1 MTSVREL
8 AQRDV
13 QRYNAKGSDS
23 ILAQITDKI
32 GNVVEVGGRASS
44 HNQSY
49 DSQDGAPVNQPQ
61 SNITF
66 SMTELTEKGLSFRN
80 ARKQVEMNGWVVEWV
95 DLGKTINGT
104 ISETKPDESMGLIV
118 CFIQENK
125 I

>member
-1 MTSVREL
+1 MNIREL

-13 QRYNAKGSDS
+13 QKYNANGSDS
-23 ILAQITDKI
+23 VIATLDDTN
-32 GNVVEVGGRASS
+32 GNIAEVGGRASS

-66 SMTELTEKGLSFRN
+66 SMTELTEKSFIFRDS
-80 ARKQVEMNGWVVEWV
+80 RKQVAMKGWIVEWV

-104 ISETKPDESMGLIV
+104 ITETKPDESLGLIV

-125 I
+125 V

>member
-1 MTSVREL
+1 MNVREL
-8 AQRDV
+8 AQKDT
-13 QRYNAKGSDS
+13 QKYNANGSDS
-23 ILAQITDKI
+23 VTATLDDTN
-32 GNVVEVGGRASS
+32 GNVAEVGGRASS

-66 SMTELTEKGLSFRN
+66 SMTELISSGFVFRDS
-80 ARKQVEMNGWVVEWV
+80 RKQISMKGWIVEWV

-104 ISETKPDESMGLIV
+104 IVETKPDESLGLIV

>member
-1 MTSVREL
+1 MNVREL

-13 QRYNAKGSDS
+13 QKYNANGSDS
-23 ILAQITDKI
+23 VIATIDDTK
-32 GNVVEVGGRASS
+32 GNVAEVGGRASS

-49 DSQDGAPVNQPQ
+49 DSQDRAPINQPQ

-66 SMTELTEKGLSFRN
+66 SMTELTSKGFVFRDS
-80 ARKQVEMNGWVVEWV
+80 RKQVAMKGWVVEWV

-104 ISETKPDESMGLIV
+104 ITETQPDESLGLIV